1 METKTLPQQIEAA
14 MLRLID
20 IDEERNS
27 KEAFLRK
34 IESKVTLD
42 LTGAKDDKGKLI
54 LTNDKQREA
63 AIAEYLE
70 ANEDFRKLY
79 AERRTLDRER
89 AALLATLERLRIEV
103 KLHILECEQR
113 NAIAALKVADAIW
126 NARQT
131 PDVPTPA
138 MVKASIVPFRNGA
151 AEPEI
156 DMPF

>member
-1 METKTLPQQIEAA
+1 
-14 MLRLID
+14 MLRLLD

-34 IESKVTLD
+34 IQSRVTLD

-79 AERRTLDRER
+79 AEQRTLDRER
-89 AALLATLERLRIEV
+89 SALQATLERLRIEV
-103 KLHILECEQR
+103 KYELEAARQR
-113 NAIAALKVADAIW
+113 NLMAELKVADAIFE
-126 NARQT
+126 ARTAT
-131 PDVPTPA
+131 PRKSGAV
-138 MVKASIVPFRNGA
+138 VPFAVINGA